1 MISPDSV
8 TLPRPHLQNAPQTPT
23 SPSPQAPLAE
33 SSSERGIDPVRNQR
47 SIRSIGQGSLLAQ
60 HSVQNQ
66 LPPPP
71 QKHSMT
77 AADAI
82 GQQALIDGLT
92 KTGELQKHQY
102 YGTERRLRSLQ
113 ITLPPDSYIARKNN
127 LVEGQSISAER
138 FIQALGLP
146 LPTSW
151 QETLRLTQK
160 IAMPLP
166 APPALGDFGGLLG
179 RTIPL
184 AQSQQDRVRAIVN
197 ESANTSIQSLITHAV
212 TNTDSPVTPRKV
224 LDQLIANPQA
234 QALGQ
239 KLEAELQGIS
249 TPTSVNEWLMTAL
262 ALELGITP
270 ETQRNRIAGYD
281 LNQPDNWGKPASAI
295 IAAVN
300 EHLERQNA
308 DVPDL
313 RGYLLLSRVAPQFLV
328 KQLPENLVYG
338 SNEWAVFSAAVSRI
352 EQQAPGT
359 AATMTFDQVIEFG
372 NTSPVSERQA
382 VQAALARRNAM
393 VDWGIV
399 NGFLIKN
406 DDDNYDPA
414 AIEHTQGKF
423 NEQITELSTRLAVFS
438 SPLPTRKALA
448 EAELKKVLGDDV
460 PLEKEFIKLGRQ
472 NRGGIAYSII
482 DLYMSGR
489 LKTDTLRSDS
499 DKELLKKVEPK
510 FDELPDIKEVF
521 KETFTPYFDG
531 VKEAFTSRIKSQIS
545 RLPLED
551 RKNFEFGGVTA
562 YSVRLPLREDSDD
575 DISQKQYKNIGRSC
589 LLFKTVRGEET
600 TYYEFSISDQTIR
613 KKTDLPEELPIGATH
628 IARGVDGDKYI
639 EGFTRLPFDLDK
651 YGIGHGGLPPPKV
664 PVIIDRVKIQ
674 PASGT
679 PGADEPNSTTA
690 PLKTFFT
697 TKTDAIATTVSEHFF
712 SDKDSFETD
721 ASGETNFEKRYRENH
736 QLNNGILNVII
747 PFKSAIE
754 NAIEGKWD
762 EAIGDAML
770 DLISLYNPGAKG
782 GGIVNRTSKKTALGL
797 LTGVKK
803 FGGAV
808 LKDANLFADVADLT
822 RLLTKGAKSAASSLY
837 DGVHSLQLSGRGLL
851 TAPNGLD
858 SVSMGTFKHQGEIVQ
873 GAAAFKDNKW
883 YALDPLSLKPY
894 GAPLEDFLPSL
905 QAQMAELGKWATAD
919 SPRKTL
925 DEAVVKSWKKTVN
938 DHRTGPQK
946 AQFESGYQSGNPQ
959 TIAGF
964 SNSMKPADIITLAG
978 NKNLTA
984 KEVGMLLKRFD
995 DLSYQLGRGGS
1006 ARFIDAIEPGL
1017 GSVIPMPQVIYLS
1030 KTGQL
1035 SDGQCAALSRV
1046 MADAMAEGK
1055 ERLLIKNMLSAAAYP
1070 ADPASREFTAKLSKI
1085 QTQVGAR
1092 SAFHAQQTV
1101 RQDTIQGIVNELADA
1116 SVSKSIMI
1124 DSPGH
1129 AMAAGVRVDDTG
1141 KSFYFY
1147 DPNHGLA
1154 KFSNAQDMEK
1164 ALEKLTRDTKL
1175 KPGYVTHSTDPAKLE
1190 FKVFDHTD
1198 AWQRTNSVLSTD
1210 VKKLYDARLAIRPD
1224 SERSAEKFM
1233 VRLLS
1238 EHLATPGA
1246 KASVRTLEELKQFD
1260 FAVPTQIFRGHTA
1273 TGDTLATGLRRAAGT
1288 DSSGD
1293 DYLAAIIQHT
1303 ARTSGSGGEVM
1314 SFSASKAKANSFAT
1328 QYSTPTKKVP
1338 VFTVDTT
1345 QDPDAFRTVVDIVL
1359 KDGERL
1365 VRDKKITKATLLQAV
1380 EKLNGQ
1386 ELEVFYVKGDIP
1398 PAFMVS

>member
-8 TLPRPHLQNAPQTPT
+8 TLPRLHLQNAPQTSTP
-23 SPSPQAPLAE
+23 PSPHAPLAE
-33 SSSERGIDPVRNQR
+33 ASAERDIDPKRNQR
-47 SIRSIGQGSLLAQ
+47 AIRSIGQRSLLAQ
-60 HSVQNQ
+60 QSVQNQ

-71 QKHSMT
+71 PKTSMT

-82 GQQALIDGLT
+82 AQQALIEGLT

-127 LVEGQSISAER
+127 LVEGQSMSAER
-138 FIQALGLP
+138 YIQVLGLP
-146 LPTSW
+146 LPTNW
-151 QETLRLTQK
+151 QETLRLAHK

-166 APPALGDFGGLLG
+166 APPAQGDFGGLLG
-179 RTIPL
+179 RAVPL
-184 AQSQQDRVRAIVN
+184 TQPQQDRVRAIVN
-197 ESANTSIQSLITHAV
+197 DSANTHIQSLITHAV
-212 TNTDSPVTPRKV
+212 ANTQAPATPRKV
-224 LDQLIANPQA
+224 LEQLIANPQA

-249 TPTSVNEWLMTAL
+249 TPTSVNEWLMTAV
-262 ALELGITP
+262 ALQLGITP

-281 LNQPDNWGKPASAI
+281 LNHPDNWGKPASAI

-300 EHLERQNA
+300 DHLERENA
-308 DVPDL
+308 NFPDV
-313 RGYLLLSRVAPQFLV
+313 RGYLLLLRVAPQFLV

-372 NTSPVSERQA
+372 NTSAASEPQA
-382 VQAALARRNAM
+382 VHAALAQRNAM

-399 NGFLIKN
+399 NGFLVKN
-406 DDDNYDPA
+406 DDDIYDPA
-414 AIEHTQGKF
+414 AIDHTQGKF
-423 NEQITELSTRLAVFS
+423 NQQIKELSTRLAVFS

-448 EAELKKVLGDDV
+448 EVELKKVLGDDV

-472 NRGGIAYSII
+472 NRGGKAYSII

-489 LKTDTLRSDS
+489 LKTNTLRSDS
-499 DKELLKKVEPK
+499 DKALLRKIEPK
-510 FDELPDIKEVF
+510 FDALPDIKKVF

-531 VKEAFTSRIKSQIS
+531 VKNAFTSRIKSQIS

-551 RKNFEFGGVTA
+551 RKNFQFGGLTA
-562 YSVRLPLREDSDD
+562 YSVRRPLHEDSDD
-575 DISQKQYKNIGRSC
+575 NISQKQYKNTGRGC
-589 LLFKTVRGEET
+589 LLFKTVRDEKV
-600 TYYEFSISDQTIR
+600 TYYEFSVSDQTIR
-613 KKTDLPEELPIGATH
+613 KKTDLPDELPIGAPS
-628 IARGVDGDKYI
+628 IARGVDGDKYS
-639 EGFTRLPFDLDK
+639 ERFTRLPFDLDK
-651 YGIGHGGLPPPKV
+651 YGIGHGGIPPSKV
-664 PVIIDRVKIQ
+664 PVIIDPVRIQ
-674 PASGT
+674 LTSGSS
-679 PGADEPNSTTA
+679 GADEPNSTTA

-697 TKTDAIATTVSEHFF
+697 TKTDAIAKTVSEHFF
-712 SDKDSFETD
+712 SDKVSFQAD
-721 ASGETNFEKRYRENH
+721 AFGETNFEKLYRENN
-736 QLNNGILNVII
+736 QLNNSILNVII

-762 EAIGDAML
+762 DAIGDAML
-770 DLISLYNPGAKG
+770 DLIALYNPGAKG
-782 GGIVNRTSKKTALGL
+782 SGIVNRTSRKTAMGL

-822 RLLTKGAKSAASSLY
+822 RLLTKGAKSAASSLS
-837 DGVHSLQLSGRGLL
+837 DGIHSLQISGRGLL

-858 SVSMGTFKHQGEIVQ
+858 SVSMGTFKYQGDVME

-894 GAPLEDFLPSL
+894 GPPLEDFLPSL
-905 QAQMAELGKWATAD
+905 QAQTAELGKWATAD
-919 SPRKTL
+919 RPRKTL

-946 AQFESGYQSGNPQ
+946 AQFESGYQSGNPH
-959 TIAGF
+959 TIKGF
-964 SNSMKPADIITLAG
+964 SNSMEPADIITLAG

-995 DLSYQLGRGGS
+995 DLSYQMGRVGS

-1055 ERLLIKNMLSAAAYP
+1055 EQLLIKNMLSAAAYP
-1070 ADPASREFTAKLSKI
+1070 ADPASREFAAKLSKI

-1101 RQDTIQGIVNELADA
+1101 RQETVQGIVNELADA

-1129 AMAAGVRVDDTG
+1129 AMAAGVRVDDTA

-1154 KFSNAQDMEK
+1154 TFSNAQDMEK
-1164 ALEKLTRDTKL
+1164 ALEKLTHDKKL
-1175 KPGYVTHSTDPAKLE
+1175 KPGYVTHSTDPTKLE

-1198 AWQRTNSVLSTD
+1198 AWQRINSVPSTD
-1210 VKKLYDARLAIRPD
+1210 VKKLYDVPLAIRPD
-1224 SERSAEKFM
+1224 SEISAEKFM
-1233 VRLLS
+1233 VRLLN
-1238 EHLATPGA
+1238 ERLATPGT
-1246 KASVRTLEELKQFD
+1246 KASVRTLEALKKFD
-1260 FAVPTQIFRGHTA
+1260 FAVPTQIYRGHTA